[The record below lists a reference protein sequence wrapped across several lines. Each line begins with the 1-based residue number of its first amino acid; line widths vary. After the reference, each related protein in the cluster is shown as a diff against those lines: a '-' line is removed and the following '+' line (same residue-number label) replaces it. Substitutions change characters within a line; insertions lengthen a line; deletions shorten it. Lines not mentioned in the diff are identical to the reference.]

1 MCQSNRRVGTGL
13 RFGDVVMVWSYG
25 GCLAPPIVM
34 TTTAGDGE
42 RGGCLA
48 LSLLAVT
55 AEALGSQNSSSAA
68 MLGVVIA
75 VLHRHGIDTLGLA
88 AGGDLGHS
96 DIDCLGGWNWRY
108 HTTSVAAGSKLSW

>member
-1 MCQSNRRVGTGL
+1 
-13 RFGDVVMVWSYG
+13 
-25 GCLAPPIVM
+25 M
-34 TTTAGDGE
+34 TATAGDGE

-55 AEALGSQNSSSAA
+55 AEALGSQNGSSAA

-88 AGGDLGHS
+88 AAGDFGHF
-96 DIDCLGGWNWRY
+96 DIDCLGGDGTGVITRLL
-108 HTTSVAAGSKLSW
+108 LSREANCPGDQPCRRDRV